1 MLPVYLPVHHFGSL
15 FCWTAWPLIF
25 CHLKC
30 SFLHSQNHLRLR
42 SYLISCIHMKFVLRF
57 WHLLTCTCTWS
68 HTLRDRCCTLERW
81 TAIHRGAWAYGA
93 LLKGPQP
100 WQGGELPPLQLSVH
114 QSFLSG
120 ESGNR
125 TANLQVIGR
134 PTLTTQPRPPIRLIV
149 KGPELGVKIFINFE
163 ELYCPHFLGLFSLI
177 CPDYQSGWAS
187 DNLTE
192 HMCWLHGLCSSN
204 SAGSLGSALLFV
216 GILLWLTSFQPL
228 NL

>member
-120 ESGNR
+120 ESGNHQPSGYWTTYSHHWATATPR
-125 TANLQVIGR
+125 TLDLRKKCQLYIHNNMSCIVDSTLFFSAMLINL
-134 PTLTTQPRPPIRLIV
+134 
-149 KGPELGVKIFINFE
+149 IFKVQIKNK
-163 ELYCPHFLGLFSLI
+163 
-177 CPDYQSGWAS
+177 
-187 DNLTE
+187 N
-192 HMCWLHGLCSSN
+192 SS
-204 SAGSLGSALLFV
+204 
-216 GILLWLTSFQPL
+216 
-228 NL
+228 